1 MSRRMDNSLVILLVL
16 VVCLSVFAGIK
27 DHTLP
32 LEGLYASGRL
42 FGSVWIE
49 LLLGFLIAGLLEV
62 LIPPAEITAWLG
74 TESFTRGILIGWL
87 AGLAIPGGP
96 YLLFPIAAKLWA
108 AGAAPGVLIAL
119 ITAKSLVSPIRML
132 TYEAPLLGWPLTLA
146 RCIPALFVPPIMGML
161 ARIIHER
168 FCCTRRSA
176 VATSLWLAGSPL
188 RPSTY
193 CTSTLRILRAPRK
206 SHDAVQRVRDEPS

>member
-62 LIPPAEITAWLG
+62 LVSPAEITAWLG

-96 YLLFPIAAKLWA
+96 YLLFPIAAKLRA

-132 TYEAPLLGWPLTLA
+132 TYEAPLLGWPLTLV
-146 RCIPALFVPPIMGML
+146 RCVPA
-161 ARIIHER
+161 
-168 FCCTRRSA
+168 
-176 VATSLWLAGSPL
+176 PL
-188 RPSTY
+188 RSTDY
-193 CTSTLRILRAPRK
+193 GNVSPHY
-206 SHDAVQRVRDEPS
+206 S